1 MRDAINNNPVAQI
14 GLVAVLLIVA
24 GFLVMSSM
32 GGGGEGAEEPA
43 PTTAETGVVEPG
55 VVEPGVAPT
64 AAGASALPAEGSPK
78 VPAPK
83 LPPKVTAAFN
93 ANRTVVLMIVKR
105 GGVDDALTTASALAG
120 AAGMEGVSMFVVP
133 VDEIARYTAIT
144 QGVEVSQVPALV
156 VVRPKNL
163 DKGIP
168 SASVSYGYQTPE
180 SVRQAVIDA
189 RYKGRTLDYHP

>member
-1 MRDAINNNPVAQI
+1 MRDAVNNNPVAQI
-14 GLVAVLLIVA
+14 GVVAVLLIVA

-32 GGGGEGAEEPA
+32 GGGGESEEEAA
-43 PTTAETGVVEPG
+43 PTTAETGVVEPE
-55 VVEPGVAPT
+55 VVESGTAPT
-64 AAGASALPAEGSPK
+64 AAGAAAAPAGGAPR
-78 VPAPK
+78 VPAQP

-105 GGVDDALTTASALAG
+105 GAVDDAVTTASALVG
-120 AAGMEGVSMFVVP
+120 TAGMEAVSMFVVP
-133 VDEIARYTAIT
+133 VNQIAKYTAIT

-168 SASVSYGYQTPE
+168 SASVSYGYQSPE
-180 SVRQAVIDA
+180 TVRQAVIDA
-189 RYKGRTLDYHP
+189 QYKGRTLDYHP

>member
-1 MRDAINNNPVAQI
+1 MRDAINNNPIAQI
-14 GLVAVLLIVA
+14 GVVAVLLVVA

-32 GGGGEGAEEPA
+32 GSGGEGGEEAA
-43 PTTAETGVVEPG
+43 PTTTEAGVVEPE
-55 VVEPGVAPT
+55 VVESGVAPT
-64 AAGASALPAEGSPK
+64 ATGATAAPAGGVPR
-78 VPAPK
+78 VPAQP

-105 GGVDDALTTASALAG
+105 GAVDDAATTASALVG
-120 AAGMEGVSMFVVP
+120 TAGMEGVSMFVVP
-133 VDEIARYTAIT
+133 VDKIAKYTAIT

-168 SASVSYGYQTPE
+168 SASVSYGYQNPE
-180 SVRQAVIDA
+180 TVRQAVIDA

>member
-14 GLVAVLLIVA
+14 GIVAVLLIVA
-24 GFLVMSSM
+24 GFLVMSTM
-32 GGGGEGAEEPA
+32 GGGEGEEEAA
-43 PTTAETGVVEPG
+43 PTTVESGVVEPE
-55 VVEPGVAPT
+55 VAEPGVTPT
-64 AAGASALPAEGSPK
+64 AAGASAVPAGTVPK
-78 VPAPK
+78 VPAQP
-83 LPPKVTAAFN
+83 LPPRVMAAFD

-105 GGVDDALTTASALAG
+105 GAVDDAATTASALAG

-133 VDEIARYTAIT
+133 VDKIARYTAIA
-144 QGVEVSQVPALV
+144 QGAEVSQVPALV

-168 SASVSYGYQTPE
+168 SASVSYGYQSPE

-189 RYKGRTLDYHP
+189 RYTGHTLDYHP

>member
-1 MRDAINNNPVAQI
+1 MRDAINNNPIAKI
-14 GLVAVLLIVA
+14 GIVAVLLVLA

-32 GGGGEGAEEPA
+32 GGGEEGGEEAA
-43 PTTAETGVVEPG
+43 PTTAETGVVEPA
-55 VVEPGVAPT
+55 VVESGTAPT
-64 AAGASALPAEGSPK
+64 ATGATAAPAGSIPR
-78 VPAPK
+78 VPAQP
-83 LPPKVTAAFN
+83 LPPKVTSAFN

-105 GGVDDALTTASALAG
+105 GAVDDAATTTSALAG

-133 VDEIARYTAIT
+133 VDKIAKYTAIT

-168 SASVSYGYQTPE
+168 SASVSYGYQSSET
-180 SVRQAVIDA
+180 VRQAVIDA

>member
-1 MRDAINNNPVAQI
+1 MRDAINNNPIAQI
-14 GLVAVLLIVA
+14 GVVAVLLLVA

-32 GGGGEGAEEPA
+32 GGGEEGGEEAAPA
-43 PTTAETGVVEPG
+43 TAESGVVEPA
-55 VVEPGVAPT
+55 VVESGTAPAATGAT
-64 AAGASALPAEGSPK
+64 AAPAGGVPR
-78 VPAPK
+78 VPAQP
-83 LPPKVTAAFN
+83 LPPKVTSAFN
-93 ANRTVVLMIVKR
+93 ADRTVVLMIVKR
-105 GGVDDALTTASALAG
+105 GAVDDAATTASALAG

-133 VDEIARYTAIT
+133 VDEIAKYTAIT

-168 SASVSYGYQTPE
+168 SASVSYGYQSPE
-180 SVRQAVIDA
+180 TVRQAVIDA

>member
-1 MRDAINNNPVAQI
+1 MRDAINNNPIAQI
-14 GLVAVLLIVA
+14 GVVAVLLIVA
-24 GFLVMSSM
+24 GIFVMSSM
-32 GGGGEGAEEPA
+32 GGGGESEEEAA
-43 PTTAETGVVEPG
+43 PGTVESGVVEPE
-55 VVEPGVAPT
+55 VVESGAPA
-64 AAGASALPAEGSPK
+64 AAGASALSGGGTPK

-83 LPPKVTAAFN
+83 LPSKVTAAFN
-93 ANRTVVLMIVKR
+93 ADSTVVLMIVKK
-105 GGVDDALTTASALAG
+105 GGVDDALTTASASIS

-133 VDEIARYTAIT
+133 VGRIAEYTAIT

-168 SASVSYGYQTPE
+168 SASVSYGYQSPE

>member
-32 GGGGEGAEEPA
+32 GGGESEEEAPA
-43 PTTAETGVVEPG
+43 APVEEAAVVEPS
-55 VVEPGVAPT
+55 VLPT
-64 AAGASALPAEGSPK
+64 AGTSAAPVVAAPK
-78 VPAPK
+78 VPARP
-83 LPPKVTAAFN
+83 LPSRVTGAFD

-105 GGVDDALTTASALAG
+105 GGVDDALTTASASLA
-120 AAGMEGVSMFVVP
+120 AAGMAGVSVFVVP
-133 VDEIARYTAIT
+133 VDRIAAYAAIT

-168 SASVSYGYQTPE
+168 SASVSYGYLSPE
-180 SVRQAVIDA
+180 SVHQAVVDA
-189 RYKGRTLDYHP
+189 RYQGRTLDYHP